1 MVTRKTSPSET
12 PVPFIHS
19 VFHFFSVQIGFVTFQ
34 IHEKEIAVIVDR
46 RQLILPRLNKQSELS
61 FLIIRLPK

>member
-19 VFHFFSVQIGFVTFQ
+19 VFHLFSVQIAFVTFQ
-34 IHEKEIAVIVDR
+34 IHEKETAVIVDQ

-61 FLIIRLPK
+61 FSIIRLPK